1 VTTLNEKVLLDDD
14 EVAFVCDLVEAR
26 IDEIADVLRDG
37 ETRVEV
43 DGPNAGKSYLK
54 AISDEDREVYVQM
67 AERGRAVLAKLRP

>member
-1 VTTLNEKVLLDDD
+1 VTTLNEKYLLDDD
-14 EVAFVCDLVEAR
+14 EVAFVVGLVEER
-26 IDEIADVLRDG
+26 LDEIAGVLRDG

-54 AISDEDREVYVQM
+54 AISDEDKGVYERA